1 MSTTVARTVANLEVL
16 TTWEEQGE
24 SKLNRYLLKVLK
36 LQVGSLHGWTLV
48 V

>member
-16 TTWEEQGE
+16 TTWEEGEE